1 MLGSAYLLPLNA
13 IACLVFFHP
22 ISLTSLC
29 SISKKATAP
38 HQPGSSSLEPLGS
51 RGAMSN
57 NFFDGTLDDFLDGRC
72 VQEWKEL
79 LVFFFFFSPHT

>member
-1 MLGSAYLLPLNA
+1 
-13 IACLVFFHP
+13 
-22 ISLTSLC
+22 
-29 SISKKATAP
+29 
-38 HQPGSSSLEPLGS
+38 
-51 RGAMSN
+51 MSN